1 MRLRVVTEFLVV
13 NGTSPVEI
21 HRCLRSM
28 RGEKAV
34 DVGSVRHWVGNCM
47 SSEKDIGDR
56 SLSS

>member
-1 MRLRVVTEFLVV
+1 MVTEFLVV